1 MRSTRFSTRRS
12 TLRSFAALAAMALGA
27 TFGGNAQAAGY
38 PERPIELI
46 VPWGPGGGADQL
58 ARLVSKLMEPMLG
71 QGIPVVNVPGGTGAT
86 GMAKLLAAPADGYS
100 MAIYIADSH
109 ALLAGKSPR
118 WTMNDITPVA
128 VMIKGPSFIFVKQ
141 DSPFKTWDD
150 FAKEAKANPNKLKV
164 ATLGFGSVDDFSLT
178 VLDRGGVKVVQVPFS
193 KPSERYVSILGGH
206 ADALYEQAG
215 DVAQFL
221 NSKQMRPILL
231 FGEKRLPAFKDVPA
245 SYELG
250 YKVALPQFRSIVVRA
265 GTPPDV
271 VKKLSDA
278 LAKVYESPEY
288 KKFLEEQFADPNSF
302 EDASKA
308 PAFVNEQL
316 NDMKKT
322 IATNC
327 SVMFA
332 TCCFEFRS
340 SPRKRGSSAISTAAL
355 LPWVPAFAGT
365 SGVEV
370 MDKALFRSVLPY
382 AVGLAIAV
390 ALYLYVGTIV
400 YSPRPGQLGPETW
413 PRLAILLMGGSCLF
427 ELSRRLI
434 VGNRDATG
442 FLEAFDREPDT
453 EEKQPVYPRLLIGGI
468 VLMAIYAVLVP
479 VLGFIIGTFLFLA
492 AFMYV
497 GGYRDHAAI
506 WGTTTVV
513 TIFCGILFLRVAYV
527 SLPRG
532 VPPFDRATDVF
543 FAIPSLW

>member
-1 MRSTRFSTRRS
+1 MTRLRR
-12 TLRSFAALAAMALGA
+12 AVLAATPVLVAATAGWLLFRPSPADDLAAHVGAPPAVTVCSQSQSFSPTRLPLIADSDGHPGALGA
-27 TFGGNAQAAGY
+27 EGRGVAGHATREEDEVIYLFPARTLDTILFFSDRGKVYSEKTYQIPDAQ
-38 PERPIELI
+38 R
-46 VPWGPGGGADQL
+46 AD
-58 ARLVSKLMEPMLG
+58 K
-71 QGIPVVNVPGGTGAT
+71 GIPVVNVPGGTGAT

-118 WTMNDITPVA
+118 WTMDDITPVA

-215 DVAQFL
+215 DVAQVL
-221 NSKQMRPILL
+221 NGKQMRPILL

-278 LAKVYESPEY
+278 LHKVYESAEY

-308 PAFVNEQL
+308 PAFVDEQL

-322 IATNC
+322 MVTN
-327 SVMFA
+327 
-332 TCCFEFRS
+332 
-340 SPRKRGSSAISTAAL
+340 
-355 LPWVPAFAGT
+355 
-365 SGVEV
+365 
-370 MDKALFRSVLPY
+370 
-382 AVGLAIAV
+382 
-390 ALYLYVGTIV
+390 
-400 YSPRPGQLGPETW
+400 
-413 PRLAILLMGGSCLF
+413 
-427 ELSRRLI
+427 
-434 VGNRDATG
+434 
-442 FLEAFDREPDT
+442 
-453 EEKQPVYPRLLIGGI
+453 
-468 VLMAIYAVLVP
+468 
-479 VLGFIIGTFLFLA
+479 
-492 AFMYV
+492 
-497 GGYRDHAAI
+497 
-506 WGTTTVV
+506 
-513 TIFCGILFLRVAYV
+513 
-527 SLPRG
+527 
-532 VPPFDRATDVF
+532 
-543 FAIPSLW
+543 